1 MRMRELDL
9 KQERAQ
15 NFLDPEKK
23 KQLSEQH
30 EFHANTGRAH
40 TPSGHVN
47 WRSCSVF

>member
-1 MRMRELDL
+1 MRMRELD
-9 KQERAQ
+9 QERAQ